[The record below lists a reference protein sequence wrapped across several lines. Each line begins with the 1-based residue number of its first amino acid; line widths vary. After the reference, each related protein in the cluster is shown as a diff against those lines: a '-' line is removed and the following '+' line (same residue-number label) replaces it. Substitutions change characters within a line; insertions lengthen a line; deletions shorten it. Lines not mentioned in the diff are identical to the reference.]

1 MGLPTDGRLWWLR
14 WFDHPRW
21 HRTTS
26 TPHIELALSLLPET
40 ATPNDLP
47 RLDGSLAAR
56 STRQVLAR
64 VHTGPIPAMAIGMLF
79 LGGLPIRLLETEA
92 RAFRFVRAEC
102 SVRVVPL
109 RHRVDPAS
117 SNGSSTDEEDRPDF
131 PLSRNAY
138 TLARFD
144 GWHCIHLRSITGE
157 HQELV
162 LPCCEAFRILYAP
175 QRPIALALTNGP
187 WEETFRMVVDD
198 APDRPT
204 KALPDGSWHV
214 SLAGGVTKEHAAV
227 LANLVLDRAG
237 RRAADQVW
245 AAIQSPSLLINR
257 EAVSGR
263 RPPWVQPGR
272 LRAPIP
278 FDWDILKVA
287 IEGFRLAGNGNAWF
301 GARARSGTC
310 SSRNANMARLV
321 ESWAVW

>member
-1 MGLPTDGRLWWLR
+1 MV
-14 WFDHPRW
+14 F
-21 HRTTS
+21 
-26 TPHIELALSLLPET
+26 
-40 ATPNDLP
+40 
-47 RLDGSLAAR
+47 LDG
-56 STRQVLAR
+56 V
-64 VHTGPIPAMAIGMLF
+64 
-79 LGGLPIRLLETEA
+79 PIRLLETEA

-117 SNGSSTDEEDRPDF
+117 SNGSSADEEDRPDF

-204 KALPDGSWHV
+204 KAHPDGSWHV

-227 LANLVLDRAG
+227 LANLVLGRPAGVPGIRSGRPSRVRPCSSTARPFPADDRRRSNRAG
-237 RRAADQVW
+237 CVH
-245 AAIQSPSLLINR
+245 QS
-257 EAVSGR
+257 
-263 RPPWVQPGR
+263 
-272 LRAPIP
+272 
-278 FDWDILKVA
+278 
-287 IEGFRLAGNGNAWF
+287 
-301 GARARSGTC
+301 RSTGT
-310 SSRNANMARLV
+310 S
-321 ESWAVW
+321 